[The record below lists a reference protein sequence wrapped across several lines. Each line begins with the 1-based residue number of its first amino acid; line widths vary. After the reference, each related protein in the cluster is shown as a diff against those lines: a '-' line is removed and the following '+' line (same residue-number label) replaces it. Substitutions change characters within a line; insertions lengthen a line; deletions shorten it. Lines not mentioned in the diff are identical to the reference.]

1 MDSISNLVMSGM
13 RLRLTDA
20 MLSSKAFFLVWARAA
35 LVSASSFLTDA
46 NDSAAWLSAAANCLA
61 IAASGSMLMFGQ

>member
-1 MDSISNLVMSGM
+1 MNSISNLVVIGM
-13 RLRLTDA
+13 ISRLTDA

-46 NDSAAWLSAAANCLA
+46 NDSAA
-61 IAASGSMLMFGQ
+61 